1 MEATCK
7 CAKTKT
13 AFPISAPR
21 SFANGRG
28 DFFAPEETL
37 PSPCDRRVTR
47 AALACV
53 ACTASPVLA
62 HGFGQRFDLPL
73 PLTLWLGGAGA
84 TIVLTFAMIALFV
97 RERSLRGDY
106 PSIDIGRL
114 AVVRLLFHSR
124 FVGGLRVIAVA
135 LFALTIGTGLF
146 GAQSAYTNLIV
157 TMVWVV
163 WWVGFAF
170 ICALIGNVWA
180 LVNPLGT
187 IFSWVERASARV
199 ARDPISKRDRDSGP
213 VGAWPAVALFWVFA
227 WCELIWRGKDVPS
240 ELAVAVIG
248 YTVITWLGMSIFGA
262 ARWLESGEGFSIAF
276 GVLARFAPLEVAI
289 RGNQRVIK
297 LRPPGAGLLI
307 AKPVPFSYM
316 FFVLLMLATVTFD
329 GFQETP
335 LMQRIDTA
343 AQMSRLTASA
353 LFELSEWG
361 LDETQLVHTA
371 ALIAFP
377 LLFLAAFW
385 IACALMV
392 RLPSLV
398 PSTIEQPRPTV
409 SEVARTFVLTLVPIA
424 VAYHLSHY
432 FSLLLTAGQFIIP
445 LASDPFGFGWNLFGT
460 AHYKIDLGIVS
471 PYVVW
476 YTAVTLIVIGHVIA
490 VYLAHVD
497 ALRIFGDRRAAL
509 LSQIPMMM
517 LMIAYTTLSLWIFA
531 QPIVG

>member
-1 MEATCK
+1 MAVAIFSPEGPC
-7 CAKTKT
+7 
-13 AFPISAPR
+13 PR
-21 SFANGRG
+21 PR
-28 DFFAPEETL
+28 
-37 PSPCDRRVTR
+37 DRCPTR
-47 AALACV
+47 AAAACI

-73 PLTLWLGGAGA
+73 PLTLWLVGAGA
-84 TIVLTFAMIALFV
+84 TIVLSFALIALFV
-97 RERSLRGDY
+97 RERAIGTRLT
-106 PSIDIGRL
+106 SIYVGRF
-114 AVVRLLFHSR
+114 AVVRSFAQPR
-124 FVGGLRVIAVA
+124 FLAPVRFIAVA
-135 LFALTIGTGLF
+135 LFALTIAAGLF
-146 GAQSAYTNLIV
+146 GAQNAYTNLIV
-157 TMVWVV
+157 TMVWIV

-180 LVNPLGT
+180 LVNPLRT
-187 IFSWVERASARV
+187 IFCWIESVFPTVVRRPPPWAGHRDVSAM
-199 ARDPISKRDRDSGP
+199 
-213 VGAWPAVALFWVFA
+213 GAWPAVVLFWLFA

-240 ELAVAVIG
+240 ELAAAVIA
-248 YTVITWLGMSIFGA
+248 YAVITWFGMLIFGA
-262 ARWLESGEGFSIAF
+262 TRWLENGEAFSVAF
-276 GVLARFAPLEVAI
+276 GVLARFAPLGVAMG
-289 RGNQRVIK
+289 RQGPVVH
-297 LRPPGAGLLI
+297 LRPPGAGLVI
-307 AKPVPFSYM
+307 GRPVRFSYL

-343 AQMSRLTASA
+343 AQMSHFTATL

-371 ALIAFP
+371 ALVVFP

-385 IACALMV
+385 IACVLMA
-392 RLPSLV
+392 RLSARRPLA
-398 PSTIEQPRPTV
+398 TGQEMPTV
-409 SEVARTFVLTLVPIA
+409 SDVARTFVLTLVPIA

-460 AHYKIDLGIVS
+460 ARYKVDLGIVS

-476 YTAVTLIVIGHVIA
+476 YTAVTLIVVGHVIA

-497 ALRIFGDRRAAL
+497 ALRLFGDRRAAL
-509 LSQIPMMM
+509 LSQIPMML

>member
-1 MEATCK
+1 M
-7 CAKTKT
+7 
-13 AFPISAPR
+13 SHPR
-21 SFANGRG
+21 
-28 DFFAPEETL
+28 
-37 PSPCDRRVTR
+37 DRRITR
-47 AALACV
+47 TALACG
-53 ACTASPVLA
+53 ACTASPALA

-97 RERSLRGDY
+97 RERSLRGAY
-106 PSIDIGRL
+106 PSVDIGRS
-114 AVVRLLFHSR
+114 AIVRVLLDSR

-135 LFALTIGTGLF
+135 LFALAIGTGLF

-170 ICALIGNVWA
+170 VCALIGNVWA
-180 LVNPLGT
+180 LVNPLEM
-187 IFSWVERASARV
+187 IFLWAERALASA
-199 ARDPISKRDRDSGP
+199 ARARPIAKHDCDSAQ
-213 VGAWPAVALFWVFA
+213 VGAWPAVALFWIFA

-240 ELAVAVIG
+240 ELAAAVIG
-248 YTVITWLGMSIFGA
+248 YAVITWLGMSIFGA
-262 ARWLESGEGFSIAF
+262 ARWLASGEAFSMAF
-276 GVLARFAPLEVAI
+276 GVLARFAPLDVAI
-289 RGNQRVIK
+289 RGKKPVIE
-297 LRPPGAGLLI
+297 LRPPGAGLML
-307 AKPVPFSYM
+307 AKPVRFSYM

-343 AQMSRLTASA
+343 AQMSRLTATA

-361 LDETQLVHTA
+361 FDETQLVHTA
-371 ALIAFP
+371 ALVAFP

-385 IACALMV
+385 SACTMMV
-392 RLPSLV
+392 WLRSPGS
-398 PSTIEQPRPTV
+398 STIERPRPTV

-460 AHYKIDLGIVS
+460 AQYKVDLGIVS

-509 LSQIPMMM
+509 SSQIPMML